1 MNQLA
6 NKMKKYILLVLL
18 LMTFLPLKA
27 QQNGK
32 ALAANYKP
40 IGSNST
46 IDTES
51 LKLISSKEVLITLIK
66 NDEVLNSRHADRIME
81 VLETMYVA
89 GSKPVIWLT
98 SKGPKSILTEAN
110 RQIQSSNAHGLNPA
124 RYASQWFDKTYAK
137 VNSGNYNAEELE
149 AINLNLT
156 ANYLLFNYDLIKGR
170 INPDKLSGYWV
181 KDKRQVKLLQRLSA
195 SKTSK
200 KLRSHLKRITPKG
213 KKYTQL
219 QREYQFYENLDDEGG
234 WPEIVLPENTA
245 IEPAESHELI
255 PAIRK
260 RLSIT
265 DMYYTVKRKRP
276 ALTLTLID
284 STLYDEK
291 LISSVKR
298 FQERHGLEV
307 DGIIGKS
314 TVTAMN
320 ISARRKA
327 DIIALNMERMRWMPT
342 NVGQHFIE
350 VNIPEYKLRVY
361 NKKKKAL
368 EMKVIVGKEYTS
380 TPVFSDTLKYLV
392 LSPTWTVP
400 MSIKAYEMLPKLK
413 EEPTYYTKKNYK
425 FYKGWNTSNEVNP
438 ATIDWSQY
446 NGKDFPFNVVQQ
458 PGPTNSLGLVKF
470 IMPNDMSIYLHDTP
484 TDYLFERTER
494 AFSHG
499 CIRLEK
505 PEVLANYLL
514 RDQKNWG
521 SARIN
526 EFLHKP
532 SPEKVYLE
540 KDYHVQL
547 AYFTAF
553 VDEKGTMNFRD
564 DIYGHDDQQLKELKA
579 IHSDLEIQ

>member
-1 MNQLA
+1 
-6 NKMKKYILLVLL
+6 
-18 LMTFLPLKA
+18 
-27 QQNGK
+27 
-32 ALAANYKP
+32 
-40 IGSNST
+40 
-46 IDTES
+46 
-51 LKLISSKEVLITLIK
+51 
-66 NDEVLNSRHADRIME
+66 
-81 VLETMYVA
+81 
-89 GSKPVIWLT
+89 
-98 SKGPKSILTEAN
+98 
-110 RQIQSSNAHGLNPA
+110 
-124 RYASQWFDKTYAK
+124 
-137 VNSGNYNAEELE
+137 
-149 AINLNLT
+149 
-156 ANYLLFNYDLIKGR
+156 
-170 INPDKLSGYWV
+170 
-181 KDKRQVKLLQRLSA
+181 
-195 SKTSK
+195 
-200 KLRSHLKRITPKG
+200 
-213 KKYTQL
+213 
-219 QREYQFYENLDDEGG
+219 
-234 WPEIVLPENTA
+234 
-245 IEPAESHELI
+245 
-255 PAIRK
+255 
-260 RLSIT
+260 
-265 DMYYTVKRKRP
+265 
-276 ALTLTLID
+276 
-284 STLYDEK
+284 
-291 LISSVKR
+291 
-298 FQERHGLEV
+298 
-307 DGIIGKS
+307 
-314 TVTAMN
+314 MN

-553 VDEKGTMNFRD
+553 VDEKGAMNFRD